1 MIRKIKLTSD
11 GMAIITVLLLTVL
24 LALMTVSMV
33 FISTNHVSMIGNIEG
48 KEKALKAAEAGIEYA
63 IYNLNNDSAWGLLNE
78 SVTFQDGKL
87 VNLDPNSGTFPVFT
101 YGNSDVTEDYTDD
114 CKFTITFASGA
125 PYRSVNNLFNP
136 LQGDGNTPAYT
147 CKIVSVGKYGIGT
160 NNKSVKIL
168 EAYLVRS
175 DYSPQSI
182 NIAGPL
188 SFTGNDANSTGNVTI
203 LGRDV
208 NEPGSIYS
216 GSCDP
221 NDPTFK
227 SISSGEQADVSANKG
242 IFIARGSIKVPPD
255 FNGSKVEFSS
265 KDCLSKPIRVNDII
279 NSAANDELG
288 PVSKASGGTLSL
300 QEERQWD
307 NGTYYSTIILNN
319 TSGFTSSGANPD
331 ITYNPAGDVV
341 TLRLN
346 KDIYVS
352 SGELKIT
359 GNADA
364 LKRERYYG
372 WYDDGHHSRY
382 KDTQG
387 RSFYL
392 NLNGHSI
399 YSEGS
404 VKIGVNVIGKGRI
417 FSKQDVEY
425 LVSINTDE
433 TVTACSGNLE
443 LEISKTIGESNT
455 AGLYYASGNMEIGP
469 LKPGGDLDWTSSNDV
484 TLKEFPAPVSY
495 KNKGSG
501 AYASVTKFSDPTG
514 KTVSIGQ
521 YEPPKKDK
529 FGNIIQP
536 EYYYGNGLLVKK
548 VINVKTG
555 DFYYIAKGADHDNN
569 DSDHLQISLDYEGRK
584 NIDLGHYKIKIIP
597 PAGSSTDP
605 NSFDPNSIDPNSYD
619 PNSFDPN
626 DPNTFEPNEPQPHN
640 TDYKVELIDENGDPV
655 NMPAGVTQDEL
666 DNFAAQSAYYFN
678 LSSDS
683 VDITMVG
690 AIKAGDKDK
699 RLFFNPGPK
708 GNVVIGYDPSYM
720 NSLVNIQKKFF
731 TVRKIACYEL

>member
-33 FISTNHVSMIGNIEG
+33 FISTNQTSMIGNIVG

-87 VNLDPNSGTFPVFT
+87 VTQDPNSGTFPVFT
-101 YGNSDVTEDYTDD
+101 YGSSEFTEDYTDD
-114 CKFTITFASGA
+114 CKFTITFASGS

-147 CKIVSVGKYGIGT
+147 CKIVSAGKYGIGT
-160 NNKSVKIL
+160 NNKVIKVL

-188 SFTGNDANSTGNVTI
+188 SFTGNDPNITGSGNITI

-216 GSCDP
+216 GSSDP
-221 NDPTFK
+221 NDPFFK
-227 SISSGEQADVSANKG
+227 SISSGEDAKVSANKG
-242 IFIARGSIKVPPD
+242 IFIAKGPIDVPPD

-265 KDCLSKPIRVNDII
+265 KDCLAKPIRVNDII
-279 NSAANDELG
+279 NSAANNELG
-288 PVSKASGGTLSL
+288 PVSSSFGGTLSL
-300 QEERQWD
+300 QEELHWD
-307 NGTYYSTIILNN
+307 DGNYYSIIHLSN
-319 TSGFTSSGANPD
+319 TSGFKSSGADPD

-341 TLRLN
+341 TLKLN

-352 SGELKIT
+352 SGEFKIT
-359 GNADA
+359 GNVDA

-372 WYDDGHHSRY
+372 WYDDGRHSNY

-392 NLNGHSI
+392 DLNGHSI

-425 LVSINTDE
+425 LVSVNTDE

-443 LEISKTIGESNT
+443 LEISKTISESNT
-455 AGLYYASGNMEIGP
+455 TGLYYASGNMEIGP
-469 LKPGGDLDWTSSNDV
+469 LKPGGNLDWASSNDV
-484 TLKEFPAPVSY
+484 TLKEFPAPVTY
-495 KNKGSG
+495 KGWG
-501 AYASVTKFSDPTG
+501 PYGSVTKFSDPTG

-521 YEPPKKDK
+521 YKPPVKDNY
-529 FGNIIQP
+529 GNIIQP
-536 EYYYGNGLLVKK
+536 EYYYGNGLLVTK

-555 DFYYIAKGADHDNN
+555 NFYYIAKGADH
-569 DSDHLQISLDYEGRK
+569 SDDYSNHLQISLDYDGHK
-584 NIDLGHYKIKIIP
+584 NIDLSHYKLKIIP
-597 PAGSSTDP
+597 PAGSS
-605 NSFDPNSIDPNSYD
+605 NDPNSIDPNSID
-619 PNSFDPN
+619 PNSADPN
-626 DPNTFEPNEPQPHN
+626 EIQPDD
-640 TDYKVELIDENGDPV
+640 DYKVLLLDDNEDPV
-655 NMPAGVTQDEL
+655 SMPAGVTQDEL
-666 DNFAAQSAYYFN
+666 ENFAVQSAYYFN

-690 AIKAGDKDK
+690 AIKSGDKDK
-699 RLFFNPGPK
+699 RLFFNPGPE
-708 GNVVIGYDPSYM
+708 GNVVIGYNPSYM